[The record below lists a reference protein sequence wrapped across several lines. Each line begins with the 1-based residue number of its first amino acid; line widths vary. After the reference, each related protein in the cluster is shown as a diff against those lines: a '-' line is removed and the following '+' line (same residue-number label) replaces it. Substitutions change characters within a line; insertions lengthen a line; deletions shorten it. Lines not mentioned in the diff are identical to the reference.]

1 MKHIAP
7 RQSCNIRYL
16 PILVTD
22 RHRGDL
28 HEGDI
33 KLTHTQRRM
42 LGLPVQRSKVARQ
55 KRAAMKSLTR
65 RWMDSNGRPVIP
77 YRIEG
82 SVGEWVTYFLK
93 CLTTEPAGSQTRS
106 VSHSLSLT
114 AKLSHVNSPKC
125 VSWLWVYREIHVT
138 VLCCCPLYGRCQS
151 QNRNQYSVWF
161 WNCATTPK
169 FERYYL
175 NR

>member
-16 PILVTD
+16 PILDTD

-55 KRAAMKSLTR
+55 QRAAMKSLTR

-106 VSHSLSLT
+106 VS
-114 AKLSHVNSPKC
+114 AGQP
-125 VSWLWVYREIHVT
+125 
-138 VLCCCPLYGRCQS
+138 
-151 QNRNQYSVWF
+151 
-161 WNCATTPK
+161 
-169 FERYYL
+169 
-175 NR
+175 